1 MNIATGEKRILAKR
15 LWDSDSEP
23 SLFFRF
29 SGELEVEKA
38 RFNRESKSFSL
49 SRNLSSRNR
58 IPIKHTL

>member
-15 LWDSDSEP
+15 LWDSDSE
-23 SLFFRF
+23 SSIFFGF

>member
-23 SLFFRF
+23 SIFFGF

-38 RFNRESKSFSL
+38 RFIRESKSFSL
-49 SRNLSSRNR
+49 SRNLSSRN
-58 IPIKHTL
+58 